1 MSTNN
6 LEGDF
11 LATRVAGA
19 RDLVLALVMKFTIVC
34 IQTGLILIFNF
45 LERCG
50 QEGEF
55 YAAARLKT
63 ISAEA
68 LISSGS

>member
-1 MSTNN
+1 MRTNN

-19 RDLVLALVMKFTIVC
+19 LDLVLALVMKFTIVC

-45 LERCG
+45 LERCD
-50 QEGEF
+50 
-55 YAAARLKT
+55 
-63 ISAEA
+63 
-68 LISSGS
+68 